1 MQIQPELK
9 SVLKRLR
16 LSGILATLP
25 DRWAY
30 ARQEKLDYPQFLE
43 LVLSDEIERRD
54 HKNLANRLQ
63 AAGFEEECTLER
75 FDWSAKI
82 RIDKARL
89 TELFGLH
96 FIERHENV
104 IFCGPVGVGK
114 SFLVDCFASEC
125 GLPVMEIGEFRS
137 KWVGDTERQQA
148 RVLMTIR
155 ALGPVIVVVD
165 EAADNSFDRELRC
178 FITPDLLVVDD
189 FGLKKLSS
197 QATSDFYDLLIER
210 HTRSS
215 TIVTSD
221 RGIEEWMAVFDD
233 PMLGQSAL
241 DRFCHRAH
249 QFVIEGESYRKAHRT
264 GSDARAEK
272 HPERDDLNYER
283 P

>member
-1 MQIQPELK
+1 M
-9 SVLKRLR
+9 
-16 LSGILATLP
+16 
-25 DRWAY
+25 
-30 ARQEKLDYPQFLE
+30 
-43 LVLSDEIERRD
+43 
-54 HKNLANRLQ
+54 
-63 AAGFEEECTLER
+63 ER

-89 TELFGLH
+89 NELFGLH

-114 SFLVDCFASEC
+114 SFLA
-125 GLPVMEIGEFRS
+125 
-137 KWVGDTERQQA
+137 Q
-148 RVLMTIR
+148 
-155 ALGPVIVVVD
+155 ALGHATCRAGYQVLFRRAD
-165 EAADNSFDRELRC
+165 RLLKTLARSRADNSFDRELRC

-249 QFVIEGESYRKAHRT
+249 QFVIEGESYRKRT
-264 GSDARAEK
+264 APGATPVPKSTQK
-272 HPERDDLNYER
+272 GTT
-283 P
+283 

>member
-1 MQIQPELK
+1 MQIQTELK
-9 SVLKRLR
+9 TLLKRLK

-43 LVLSDEIERRD
+43 LVLSDEVERRD
-54 HKNLANRLQ
+54 HKHVANRLQ
-63 AAGFEEECTLER
+63 DAGFEEECTLEG

-82 RIDKARL
+82 RMDKARL

-114 SFLVDCFASEC
+114 SFLA
-125 GLPVMEIGEFRS
+125 
-137 KWVGDTERQQA
+137 QA
-148 RVLMTIR
+148 LGHSACRAGYRVLYCR
-155 ALGPVIVVVD
+155 ADRLLK
-165 EAADNSFDRELRC
+165 ALARSRADNSFDRELRSL
-178 FITPDLLVVDD
+178 INPDLLVVDD
-189 FGLKKLSS
+189 FALKKLSS

-215 TIVTSD
+215 TIVTSN
-221 RGIEEWMAVFDD
+221 RGIDEWMAVFDE

-249 QFVIEGESYRKAHRT
+249 QFVIEGESYRKRT
-264 GSDARAEK
+264 APGSAPKISPKATT
-272 HPERDDLNYER
+272 
-283 P
+283 

>member
-30 ARQEKLDYPQFLE
+30 ARQEKIDYPQFLE
-43 LVLSDEIERRD
+43 LVLSDEVERRD
-54 HKNLANRLQ
+54 HKNLSNRLRE
-63 AAGFEEECTLER
+63 AGFEEECSLER

-82 RIDKARL
+82 RIDKMRL

-114 SFLVDCFASEC
+114 SFLA
-125 GLPVMEIGEFRS
+125 
-137 KWVGDTERQQA
+137 Q
-148 RVLMTIR
+148 
-155 ALGPVIVVVD
+155 ALGHAACRAGYQVLFRRTD
-165 EAADNSFDRELRC
+165 RLLKTLARSRADNSFDRELRT
-178 FITPDLLVVDD
+178 FITPDLLVMDD
-189 FGLKKLSS
+189 FALKKLSS

-215 TIVTSD
+215 TIITSNRAID
-221 RGIEEWMAVFDD
+221 EWMAVFDE

-249 QFVIEGESYRKAHRT
+249 QFVIDGESYRKRT
-264 GSDARAEK
+264 APGSDLRRENQPSTIAARGGKLVE
-272 HPERDDLNYER
+272 N
-283 P
+283 

>member
-1 MQIQPELK
+1 MQIQTELK
-9 SVLKRLR
+9 TLLKRLK

-43 LVLSDEIERRD
+43 LVLSDEVERRD
-54 HKNLANRLQ
+54 HKHVANRLQ
-63 AAGFEEECTLER
+63 DAGFEEEYTLEG

-82 RIDKARL
+82 RMDKARL

-114 SFLVDCFASEC
+114 SFLA
-125 GLPVMEIGEFRS
+125 
-137 KWVGDTERQQA
+137 QA
-148 RVLMTIR
+148 LGHSACRAGYRVLYSR
-155 ALGPVIVVVD
+155 ADRLLK
-165 EAADNSFDRELRC
+165 ALARSRADNSFDRELRSL
-178 FITPDLLVVDD
+178 INPDLLVVDD
-189 FGLKKLSS
+189 FALKKLSS

-215 TIVTSD
+215 TIVTSN
-221 RGIEEWMAVFDD
+221 RGIDEWMAVFDE

-249 QFVIEGESYRKAHRT
+249 QFVIEGESYRKRT
-264 GSDARAEK
+264 APGSAPKISPKATT
-272 HPERDDLNYER
+272 
-283 P
+283 

>member
-1 MQIQPELK
+1 MQIQTELK

-30 ARQEKLDYPQFLE
+30 ARQEKLDYTQFLE
-43 LVLSDEIERRD
+43 LVLSDEVERRD
-54 HKNLANRLQ
+54 HKNLANRLRD
-63 AAGFEEECTLER
+63 AGFEEECSLER

-82 RIDKARL
+82 RIDKTRL

-114 SFLVDCFASEC
+114 SFLAQA
-125 GLPVMEIGEFRS
+125 IGHAACRAGYQVLFRQ
-137 KWVGDTERQQA
+137 TERLLKALA
-148 RVLMTIR
+148 RSR
-155 ALGPVIVVVD
+155 
-165 EAADNSFDRELRC
+165 ADNSFDRELRS
-178 FITPDLLVVDD
+178 FLTPDLLVLDD

-215 TIVTSD
+215 TIITSN
-221 RGIEEWMAVFDD
+221 RGIEEWMTVFDE

-249 QFVIEGESYRKAHRT
+249 QFVIEGESYRKRMAPGSASKTAHKAT
-264 GSDARAEK
+264 S
-272 HPERDDLNYER
+272 
-283 P
+283 

>member
-43 LVLSDEIERRD
+43 LVLSDEVERRD
-54 HKNLANRLQ
+54 HKHLENRLQ
-63 AAGFEEECTLER
+63 DAGFEEECTLER

-89 TELFGLH
+89 MELFSLH

-114 SFLVDCFASEC
+114 SFWA
-125 GLPVMEIGEFRS
+125 
-137 KWVGDTERQQA
+137 QA
-148 RVLMTIR
+148 LGHAACRAGYRVLFIR
-155 ALGPVIVVVD
+155 SDGLLKNLARSR
-165 EAADNSFDRELRC
+165 ADNSFDRELRS
-178 FITPDLLVVDD
+178 FISPDLLIVDD
-189 FGLKKLSS
+189 FALKKLSS

-215 TIVTSD
+215 TILTSD

-249 QFVIEGESYRKAHRT
+249 QFVIEGESYRKRTAPGATGTSKT
-264 GSDARAEK
+264 GSKATT
-272 HPERDDLNYER
+272 
-283 P
+283 